1 MKKTFLLFC
10 LFVDIFVMSAQTPAI
25 TGTHLKYNQIVGKD
39 TITVILFD
47 SISATTKIEYSGTT
61 IKWYKFSDTVTPNST
76 FNYIYPDNAT
86 GYVVDVDGKN
96 DTLWVIDYSKLK
108 PTFISFEAE
117 YSPKIQC
124 DDVNLNLNA
133 IVPLISYK
141 TFDGKLHN
149 LPARVFTVTYNTLE
163 WTDKWKD
170 ISTSVKDIDLP
181 TLTIKVSAPL
191 CDTYFTLSGD
201 QYATALGFPPYTFK
215 SSILYKAV
223 AIKCYPASIVTIR
236 SEKNEAE
243 RPSLATQ
250 ISGSAPLDIQFI
262 SNANEPVA
270 TYYKWTITKGSQQL
284 ITRTDKEIRYTFT
297 EAGAYNVKL
306 EASNDN
312 CSNSDSI
319 KITVS
324 ESAIYAPNVFTP
336 NGDGLNDEFR
346 VAYKSIIS
354 FQAWVYNRWGRLVY
368 TWTDPQ
374 KGWDGNISGRKAAA
388 GPYFYVIKALGSDF
402 DANSAPIG
410 KTKLRLGEYLLKGD
424 INIIRNKE

>member
-10 LFVDIFVMSAQTPAI
+10 LFVITFDLSAQTPTI
-25 TGTHLKYNQIVGKD
+25 TGTHLKYNQIIGKD

-47 SISATTKIEYSGTT
+47 SIAATTKIEYSGTT
-61 IKWYKFSDTVTPNST
+61 IKWYKFSDTITPNST

-117 YSPKIQC
+117 YNPKNQC
-124 DDVNLNLNA
+124 DDVNLKLNA
-133 IVPLISYK
+133 IVPAISYK
-141 TFDGKLHN
+141 TFDGILHN

-181 TLTIKVSAPL
+181 TSTIKVPAPL

-201 QYATALGFPPYTFK
+201 QYAKDLGLPPFTFK

-223 AIKCYPASIVTIR
+223 AVKCYPASIVTVR
-236 SEKNEAE
+236 NEKNEAE

-270 TYYKWTITKGSQQL
+270 TYYKWTITKGAQQL
-284 ITRTDKEIRYTFT
+284 ITRTDKEIRYTFAD
-297 EAGAYNVKL
+297 AGAYNVKL
-306 EASNDN
+306 EASNDY

-319 KITVS
+319 KITVA

-374 KGWDGNISGRKAAA
+374 KGWDGNISGRKASA
-388 GPYFYVIKALGSDF
+388 GPYYYVIKALGSDF